1 MKVFVTGGS
10 GFVGSAVVRCLA
22 NMGHEVTGLVHRRSN
37 IPVVEL
43 AGGTAVVG
51 DLLKPSD
58 QWVQALRESEF
69 VISATQ
75 PVRTGERVSL
85 AEARR
90 RSYNHG
96 QMVGNLFLTSE
107 GSKVKCVAVTYG
119 VQGFGNHG
127 DQWITEETDLNPS
140 GYERTVSGAYW
151 HVEKTSRKV
160 RVPLINLFTGWVYGP
175 GSWFEATVKCLTNGV
190 ARIVGDGSNYL
201 SLIHIDD
208 LAMAYAML
216 VEKMPLGERY
226 CLVDDNPIT
235 QAELAFYIASLAGTR
250 KPKKVD
256 LENYCRIAGDLAGE
270 SQSCSTR
277 VSGTKMSKRLLPVLK
292 FPDYRTGIPDAL
304 DRLSDGPGRERAA

>member
-1 MKVFVTGGS
+1 MYSTFSESPRPAGDDRSSVILQSRRHNFRSGCAKFVDQDYQRPIINGS
-10 GFVGSAVVRCLA
+10 GFR
-22 NMGHEVTGLVHRRSN
+22 
-37 IPVVEL
+37 I
-43 AGGTAVVG
+43 
-51 DLLKPSD
+51 
-58 QWVQALRESEF
+58 
-69 VISATQ
+69 I
-75 PVRTGERVSL
+75 
-85 AEARR
+85 
-90 RSYNHG
+90 
-96 QMVGNLFLTSE
+96 
-107 GSKVKCVAVTYG
+107 
-119 VQGFGNHG
+119 QGFSFSSA
-127 DQWITEETDLNPS
+127 ETDLNPS

-226 CLVDDNPIT
+226 CLVDGNPIT

-304 DRLSDGPGRERAA
+304 DRLSDGPGRERAERPLPDPLGALREQCSLVVAGDVGAGEPHCPGLGGEDAEGDAPVGGHLG